1 MVAKRYLNIS
11 RQLRRMESTSRS
23 TIFSGFGE
31 LLEGIVTIRAFSAE
45 HRFME
50 EFHKKNDV
58 AIKVRLHIYEGSYDT
73 DAVLYRCTTIPGWP
87 TNGFSSI
94 LMFLGL
100 LQY

>member
-73 DAVLYRCTTIPGWP
+73 DACFTDVLQ
-87 TNGFSSI
+87 
-94 LMFLGL
+94 FLDG
-100 LQY
+100 QPMASPQF